1 MLGKEWKETRPIP
14 NAIHLHELLLD
25 VSASSADSIT
35 LTQWLAFCCCYELES
50 CYIARAPL
58 NWKCSCYRVL
68 VCWDYRNAPYALQG
82 LFFVPITNLPFGS
95 TPP

>member
-1 MLGKEWKETRPIP
+1 MLGKEWKDTRSIP

-35 LTQWLAFCCCYELES
+35 LTQWLAFCCCYERES

-58 NWKCSCYRVL
+58 N
-68 VCWDYRNAPYALQG
+68 
-82 LFFVPITNLPFGS
+82 
-95 TPP
+95 